1 MSYMTLRG
9 RWCNIIVLN
18 VHAPREDKSDDVK
31 DKFYEEIAR
40 VYDQIFSNR
49 QSEMRVYMKLVMI
62 MELE

>member
-1 MSYMTLRG
+1 MILRG

-49 QSEMRVYMKLVMI
+49 QSETRVYMKLLMI